1 MKKFRHYAL
10 LLVTAMAVFG
20 CSKDYDDT
28 ELKQDISDLQSRV
41 EKLETWCT
49 TVNSQISALQGL
61 VTALEAKDYVTGVSP
76 VINGYTITF
85 SKSDAITIYN
95 GKDGAKGAD
104 GVTPVI
110 GVDQFEGEY
119 YWTVKI
125 GTAAATWMLDADGK
139 KIRTTGDKGADGSAG
154 INGQSPVLS
163 VATDTDGKVYWKV
176 NGEWLLN
183 SGKKVQ
189 ATGDKGDKGETGS
202 AGSAGAAGAD
212 GAQGDAVFAADG
224 VTVDKTKGTVT
235 FTLAGED
242 GETFTLP
249 MASEMKI
256 FKEFTDC
263 MVRPAMKTLTLDLN
277 LKQDEYT
284 AIKAELTSSKGMT
297 TAIVKATRA
306 AAGSPWGVTLKE
318 PTFNADKSIKE
329 NAVVTFDFP
338 ADVAEDEFALLKVA
352 VIDTKGQEHAAT
364 RIIVYSTKV
373 AVESVTL
380 NQVTIDVNVGD
391 EANLIA
397 TVTPADATTQTLKWE
412 SSDDEIV
419 TVDAAGKVT
428 GVKAGSAT
436 ITVTSTADATKT
448 ATCAVTVKSVAVTGV
463 TLEGDKTIAI
473 GETLKLTAT
482 IAPANATNKK
492 ITWNSSNPEIASVG
506 TDGTIEGKA
515 AGETTVTV
523 TTEDGSKTATCKVEV
538 TSIKAYNVGDYYPD
552 ADDSST
558 AVGVVFQTTNGGV
571 HGKVISLDE
580 TTTQWSTVNNYLIID
595 DYNDGAAN
603 TKIIMEQAEA
613 ATKYP
618 AAAWCVA
625 KGTGWYLPAM
635 GELEYFG
642 RIFRANVTTY
652 NTKFTNAGGTAIG
665 LAWEEDYYWTS
676 NTDDSGGNSAISF
689 YGGGGSMSTSGKDN
703 CRVRACYV
711 Y

>member
-49 TVNSQISALQGL
+49 TVNGQISALQGL

-76 VINGYTITF
+76 VTNGYTINF
-85 SKSDAITIYN
+85 SKSESITIYN

-110 GVDQFEGEY
+110 GVDKFEGEY

-125 GTAAATWMLDADGK
+125 GTTAATWMLDADGK
-139 KIRTTGDKGADGSAG
+139 KIRTTGDKGVDGSAG

-163 VATDTDGKVYWKV
+163 VVTDTDGKVYWKV

-189 ATGDKGDKGETGS
+189 ATGDKGDNGET
-202 AGSAGAAGAD
+202 GSAGAAGAD

-242 GETFTLP
+242 GATFTLP

-338 ADVAEDEFALLKVA
+338 TDVAEDEFALLKVT

-397 TVTPADATTQTLKWE
+397 NITPADATTQTLKWE

-428 GVKAGSAT
+428 GVKVGSAT

-448 ATCAVTVKSVAVTGV
+448 ATCTVTVKSVAVTGV
-463 TLEGDKTIAI
+463 TLEGDKAIAI
-473 GETLKLTAT
+473 GETVKLTAT

-492 ITWNSSNPEIASVG
+492 IIWNSSNPEIASIG

-538 TSIKAYNVGDYYPD
+538 TSIPLKAYNVGDYYPD

-558 AVGVVFQTTNGGV
+558 AVGVVFKITNGGV

-580 TTTQWSTVNNYLIID
+580 TTAQWSTVNHYFTIN

-613 ATKYP
+613 DTKYP

-625 KGTGWYLPAM
+625 KGVGWYLPAK
-635 GELEYFG
+635 GELTGFG
-642 RIFRANVTTY
+642 NIWYANPTTY
-652 NTKFTNAGGTAIG
+652 NTKFTNAGGTAIN
-665 LAWEEDYYWTS
+665 LDTFKNYYWTS
-676 NTDDSGGNSAISF
+676 NTDSGSDSAISF
-689 YGGGGSMSTSGKDN
+689 NGGGSSTSGKPSYK
-703 CRVRACYV
+703 VRACYA

>member
-1 MKKFRHYAL
+1 MNKFRHYAL

-49 TVNSQISALQGL
+49 TVNGQISALQGL

-76 VINGYTITF
+76 VTNGYTITF

-110 GVDQFEGEY
+110 GVDKFEGEY

-125 GTAAATWMLDADGK
+125 GTTAATWMLDADGK
-139 KIRTTGDKGADGSAG
+139 KIRTTGDKGVDGSAG

-163 VATDTDGKVYWKV
+163 VVTDTDGKVYWKV

-189 ATGDKGDKGETGS
+189 ATGDKGDKGET
-202 AGSAGAAGAD
+202 GSAGAAGAD

-242 GETFTLP
+242 GATFTLP

-338 ADVAEDEFALLKVA
+338 TDVAEDEFALLKVT

-397 TVTPADATTQTLKWE
+397 TITPADATTQTLKWE

-428 GVKAGSAT
+428 GVKVGSAT

-448 ATCAVTVKSVAVTGV
+448 ATCTVTVKSVAVTGV
-463 TLEGDKTIAI
+463 TLEGDKAIAI
-473 GETLKLTAT
+473 GETVKLTAT

-492 ITWNSSNPEIASVG
+492 IIWNSSNPEIASIG

-538 TSIKAYNVGDYYPD
+538 TSIPLKAYNVGDYYPD

-558 AVGVVFQTTNGGV
+558 AVGVVFKITNGGV

-580 TTTQWSTVNNYLIID
+580 TTAQWSTVNHYFTIN

-613 ATKYP
+613 DTKYP

-625 KGTGWYLPAM
+625 KGVGWYLPAK
-635 GELEYFG
+635 GELTGFG
-642 RIFRANVTTY
+642 NIWYANPTTY
-652 NTKFTNAGGTAIG
+652 NTKFTNAGGTAIN
-665 LAWEEDYYWTS
+665 LDTFKNYYWTS
-676 NTDDSGGNSAISF
+676 NTDSGSDSAISF
-689 YGGGGSMSTSGKDN
+689 NGGGSSTSGKPSYK
-703 CRVRACYV
+703 VRACYA

>member
-49 TVNSQISALQGL
+49 TVNGQISALQGL

-76 VINGYTITF
+76 VTNGYTINF
-85 SKSDAITIYN
+85 SKGESITIYN

-110 GVDQFEGEY
+110 GVDKFEGEY
-119 YWTVKI
+119 YWTVKT
-125 GTAAATWMLDADGK
+125 GTAAATWILDADGK

-154 INGQSPVLS
+154 VAGTSPVLS
-163 VATDTDGKVYWKV
+163 VAADTDGKVYWKV

-189 ATGDKGDKGETGS
+189 ATGDKGDKGET
-202 AGSAGAAGAD
+202 GSAGAAGAD

-242 GETFTLP
+242 GATFTLP

-338 ADVAEDEFALLKVA
+338 TDVAEDEFALLKVT

-397 TVTPADATTQTLKWE
+397 TITPADATTQTLKWE

-448 ATCAVTVKSVAVTGV
+448 ATCTVTVKSVAVTGV
-463 TLEGDKTIAI
+463 TLEGDKAIAI
-473 GETLKLTAT
+473 GETVKLTAT

-492 ITWNSSNPEIASVG
+492 IIWNSSNPEIASIG

-538 TSIKAYNVGDYYPD
+538 TSIPLKAYNVGDYYPD

-558 AVGVVFQTTNGGV
+558 AVGVVFKITNGGV

-580 TTTQWSTVNNYLIID
+580 TTAQWSTVNHYFTIN

-613 ATKYP
+613 DTKYP

-625 KGTGWYLPAM
+625 KGVGWYLPAK
-635 GELEYFG
+635 GELTGFG
-642 RIFRANVTTY
+642 NIWYANPTTY
-652 NTKFTNAGGTAIG
+652 NTKFTNAGGTAIN
-665 LAWEEDYYWTS
+665 LDTFKNYYWTS
-676 NTDDSGGNSAISF
+676 NTDSGSDSAISF
-689 YGGGGSMSTSGKDN
+689 NGGGSSTSGKPSYK
-703 CRVRACYV
+703 VRACYA

>member
-49 TVNSQISALQGL
+49 TVNGQISALQGL

-76 VINGYTITF
+76 VTNGYTITF

-110 GVDQFEGEY
+110 GVDKFEGEY

-125 GTAAATWMLDADGK
+125 GTTAATWMLDADGK
-139 KIRTTGDKGADGSAG
+139 KIRTTGDKGVDGSAG

-163 VATDTDGKVYWKV
+163 VVTDTDGKVCWKV

-189 ATGDKGDKGETGS
+189 ATGDKGDKGET
-202 AGSAGAAGAD
+202 GSAGAAGAD

-242 GETFTLP
+242 GATFTLP

-338 ADVAEDEFALLKVA
+338 TDVAEDEFALLKVT

-397 TVTPADATTQTLKWE
+397 TITPADATTQTLKWE

-428 GVKAGSAT
+428 GVKVGSAT

-448 ATCAVTVKSVAVTGV
+448 ATCTVTVKSVAVTGV
-463 TLEGDKTIAI
+463 TLEGDKAIAI
-473 GETLKLTAT
+473 GETVKLTAT

-492 ITWNSSNPEIASVG
+492 IIWNSSNPEIASIG

-538 TSIKAYNVGDYYPD
+538 TSIPLKAYNVGDYYPD

-558 AVGVVFQTTNGGV
+558 AVGVVFKITNGGV

-580 TTTQWSTVNNYLIID
+580 TTAQWSTVNHYFTIN

-613 ATKYP
+613 DTKYP

-625 KGTGWYLPAM
+625 KGVGWYLPAK
-635 GELEYFG
+635 GELTGFG
-642 RIFRANVTTY
+642 NIWYANPTTY
-652 NTKFTNAGGTAIG
+652 NTKFTNAGGTAIN
-665 LAWEEDYYWTS
+665 LDTFKNYYWTS
-676 NTDDSGGNSAISF
+676 NTDSGSDSAISF
-689 YGGGGSMSTSGKDN
+689 NGGGSSTSGKPSYK
-703 CRVRACYV
+703 VRACYA

>member
-1 MKKFRHYAL
+1 MNKFRHYAL

-49 TVNSQISALQGL
+49 TVNGQISALQGL

-76 VINGYTITF
+76 VTNGYTINF
-85 SKSDAITIYN
+85 SKSESITIYN

-110 GVDQFEGEY
+110 GVDKFEGEY

-125 GTAAATWMLDADGK
+125 GTTAATWMLDADGK
-139 KIRTTGDKGADGSAG
+139 KIRTTGDKGVDGSAG

-163 VATDTDGKVYWKV
+163 VVTDTDGKVYWKV

-189 ATGDKGDKGETGS
+189 ATGDKGDKGET
-202 AGSAGAAGAD
+202 GSAGAAGAD

-242 GETFTLP
+242 GATFTLP

-338 ADVAEDEFALLKVA
+338 TDVAEDEFALLKVT

-397 TVTPADATTQTLKWE
+397 TITPADATTQTLKWE

-428 GVKAGSAT
+428 GVKVGSAT

-448 ATCAVTVKSVAVTGV
+448 ATCTVTVKSVAVTGV
-463 TLEGDKTIAI
+463 TLEGDKAIAI
-473 GETLKLTAT
+473 GETVKLTAT

-492 ITWNSSNPEIASVG
+492 IIWNSSNPEIASIG

-538 TSIKAYNVGDYYPD
+538 TSIPLKAYNVGDYYPD

-558 AVGVVFQTTNGGV
+558 AVGVVFKITNGGV

-580 TTTQWSTVNNYLIID
+580 TTAQWSTVNHYFTIN

-613 ATKYP
+613 DTKYP

-625 KGTGWYLPAM
+625 KGVGWYLPAK
-635 GELEYFG
+635 GELTGFG
-642 RIFRANVTTY
+642 NIWYANPTTY
-652 NTKFTNAGGTAIG
+652 NTKFTNAGGTAIN
-665 LAWEEDYYWTS
+665 LDTFKNYYWTS
-676 NTDDSGGNSAISF
+676 NTDSGSDSAISF
-689 YGGGGSMSTSGKDN
+689 NGGGSSTSGKPSYK
-703 CRVRACYV
+703 VRACYA

>member
-28 ELKQDISDLQSRV
+28 GLKQDISDLQSRV

-61 VTALEAKDYVTGVSP
+61 VTALEANDYVTGVSP
-76 VINGYTITF
+76 VTNGYTINF
-85 SKSDAITIYN
+85 SKGESITIYN

-110 GVDQFEGEY
+110 GVDKFEGEY

-139 KIRTTGDKGADGSAG
+139 KIRTTGDKGLDGNAG

-202 AGSAGAAGAD
+202 AGAAGAA

-263 MVRPAMKTLTLDLN
+263 VVRPAMKTLTLDLN

-338 ADVAEDEFALLKVA
+338 ADVAEDEFALLKVT

-373 AVESVTL
+373 AVESVIL
-380 NQVTIDVNVGD
+380 NQGTIDVNVGD

-397 TVTPADATTQTLKWE
+397 TITPADATTQTLKWE

-448 ATCAVTVKSVAVTGV
+448 ATCTVSVKSVAVTGV
-463 TLEGDKTIAI
+463 TLEGDKAIAI
-473 GETLKLTAT
+473 GETVKLTAT

-538 TSIKAYNVGDYYPD
+538 TSMPLKAYNVGDYYPD

-558 AVGVVFQTTNGGV
+558 AVGVVFQITNGGV

-580 TTTQWSTVNNYLIID
+580 TTAQWSTVNHYFTANN
-595 DYNDGAAN
+595 YNDGAAN

-613 ATKYP
+613 DTKYP
-618 AAAWCVA
+618 AAAWCVD
-625 KGTGWYLPAM
+625 KGAGWYLPAR
-635 GELEYFG
+635 GELEEFG
-642 RIFRANVTTY
+642 EIWYANPTTY
-652 NTKFTNAGGTAIG
+652 NTKFTNAGGTAIN
-665 LAWEEDYYWTS
+665 LDTFKNYYWTS
-676 NTDDSGGNSAISF
+676 NTNDSGYVSAISF
-689 YGGGGSMSTSGKDN
+689 DGGGTSTPHKEN
-703 CRVRACYV
+703 YKVRACYA

>member
-49 TVNSQISALQGL
+49 TVNGQISALQGL

-76 VINGYTITF
+76 VTNGYTITF

-110 GVDQFEGEY
+110 GVDKFEGEY

-125 GTAAATWMLDADGK
+125 GTTAATWMLDADGK
-139 KIRTTGDKGADGSAG
+139 KIRTTGDKGVDGSAG

-163 VATDTDGKVYWKV
+163 VVTDTDGKVYWKV

-189 ATGDKGDKGETGS
+189 ATGDKGDKGET
-202 AGSAGAAGAD
+202 GSAGAAGAD

-242 GETFTLP
+242 GATFTLP

-338 ADVAEDEFALLKVA
+338 TDVAEDEFALLKVT

-397 TVTPADATTQTLKWE
+397 TITPADATTQTLKWE

-428 GVKAGSAT
+428 GVKVGSAT

-448 ATCAVTVKSVAVTGV
+448 ATCTVTVKSVAVTGV
-463 TLEGDKTIAI
+463 TLEGDKAIAI
-473 GETLKLTAT
+473 GETVKLTAT

-492 ITWNSSNPEIASVG
+492 NIWNSSNPEIASIG

-538 TSIKAYNVGDYYPD
+538 TSIPLKAYNVGDYYPD

-558 AVGVVFQTTNGGV
+558 AVGVVFKITNGGV

-580 TTTQWSTVNNYLIID
+580 TTAQWSTVNHYFTIN

-613 ATKYP
+613 DTKYP

-625 KGTGWYLPAM
+625 KGVGWYLPAK
-635 GELEYFG
+635 GELTGFG
-642 RIFRANVTTY
+642 NIWYANPTTY
-652 NTKFTNAGGTAIG
+652 NTKFTNAGGTAIN
-665 LAWEEDYYWTS
+665 LDTFKNYYWTS
-676 NTDDSGGNSAISF
+676 NTDSGSDSAISF
-689 YGGGGSMSTSGKDN
+689 NGGGSSTSGKPSYK
-703 CRVRACYV
+703 VRACYA

>member
-49 TVNSQISALQGL
+49 TVNGQISALQGL

-76 VINGYTITF
+76 VTNGYTITF

-110 GVDQFEGEY
+110 GVDKFEGEY

-125 GTAAATWMLDADGK
+125 GTTAATWMLDADGK
-139 KIRTTGDKGADGSAG
+139 KIRTTGDKGVDGSAG

-163 VATDTDGKVYWKV
+163 VVTDTDGKVYWKV

-189 ATGDKGDKGETGS
+189 ATGDKGDKGET
-202 AGSAGAAGAD
+202 GSAGAAGAD

-242 GETFTLP
+242 GATFTLP

-297 TAIVKATRA
+297 TAIVKATRV

-338 ADVAEDEFALLKVA
+338 TDVAEDEFALLKVT

-397 TVTPADATTQTLKWE
+397 TITPADATTQTLKWE

-428 GVKAGSAT
+428 GVKVGSAT

-448 ATCAVTVKSVAVTGV
+448 ATCTVTVKSVAVTGV
-463 TLEGDKTIAI
+463 TLEGDKAIAI
-473 GETLKLTAT
+473 GETVKLTAT

-492 ITWNSSNPEIASVG
+492 IIWNSSNPEIASIG

-538 TSIKAYNVGDYYPD
+538 TSIPLKAYNVGDYYPD

-558 AVGVVFQTTNGGV
+558 AVGVVFKITNGGV

-580 TTTQWSTVNNYLIID
+580 TTAQWSTVNHYFTIN

-613 ATKYP
+613 DTKYP

-625 KGTGWYLPAM
+625 KGVGWYLPAK
-635 GELEYFG
+635 GELTGFG
-642 RIFRANVTTY
+642 NIWYANPTTY
-652 NTKFTNAGGTAIG
+652 NTKFTNAGGTAIN
-665 LAWEEDYYWTS
+665 LDTFKNYYWTS
-676 NTDDSGGNSAISF
+676 NTDSGSDSAISF
-689 YGGGGSMSTSGKDN
+689 NGGGSSTSGKPSYK
-703 CRVRACYV
+703 VRACYA

>member
-49 TVNSQISALQGL
+49 TVNGQISALQGL

-76 VINGYTITF
+76 VTNGYTITF

-110 GVDQFEGEY
+110 GVDKFEGEY

-125 GTAAATWMLDADGK
+125 GTTAATWMLDADGK
-139 KIRTTGDKGADGSAG
+139 KIRTTGDKGVDGSAG

-163 VATDTDGKVYWKV
+163 VVTATDGKVYWKV

-189 ATGDKGDKGETGS
+189 ATGDKGDKGET
-202 AGSAGAAGAD
+202 GSAGAAGAD

-242 GETFTLP
+242 GATFTLP

-338 ADVAEDEFALLKVA
+338 TDVAEDEFALLKVT

-397 TVTPADATTQTLKWE
+397 TITPADATTQTLKWE

-428 GVKAGSAT
+428 GVKVGSAT

-448 ATCAVTVKSVAVTGV
+448 ATCTVTVKSVAVTGV
-463 TLEGDKTIAI
+463 TLEGDKAIAI
-473 GETLKLTAT
+473 GETVKLTAT

-492 ITWNSSNPEIASVG
+492 IIWNSSNPEIASIG

-538 TSIKAYNVGDYYPD
+538 TSIPLKAYNVGDYYPD

-558 AVGVVFQTTNGGV
+558 AVGVVFKITNGGV

-580 TTTQWSTVNNYLIID
+580 TTAQWSTVNHYFTIN

-613 ATKYP
+613 DTKYP

-625 KGTGWYLPAM
+625 KGVGWYLPAK
-635 GELEYFG
+635 GELTGFG
-642 RIFRANVTTY
+642 NIWYANPTTY
-652 NTKFTNAGGTAIG
+652 NTKFTNAGGTAIN
-665 LAWEEDYYWTS
+665 LDTFKNYYWTS
-676 NTDDSGGNSAISF
+676 NTDSGSDSAISF
-689 YGGGGSMSTSGKDN
+689 NGGGSSTSGKPSYK
-703 CRVRACYV
+703 VRACYA

>member
-49 TVNSQISALQGL
+49 TVNGQISALQGL

-76 VINGYTITF
+76 VTNGYTITF

-110 GVDQFEGEY
+110 GVDKFEGEY

-125 GTAAATWMLDADGK
+125 GTTAATWMLDADGK
-139 KIRTTGDKGADGSAG
+139 KIRTTGDKGVDGSAG

-163 VATDTDGKVYWKV
+163 VVTDTDGKVYWKV

-189 ATGDKGDKGETGS
+189 ATGDKGDKGET
-202 AGSAGAAGAD
+202 GSAGAAGAD

-242 GETFTLP
+242 GATFTLP

-338 ADVAEDEFALLKVA
+338 TDVAEDEFALLKVT

-397 TVTPADATTQTLKWE
+397 TITPADATTQTLKWE

-428 GVKAGSAT
+428 GVKVGSAT

-448 ATCAVTVKSVAVTGV
+448 ATCTVTVKSVAVTGV
-463 TLEGDKTIAI
+463 TLEGDKAIAI
-473 GETLKLTAT
+473 GETVKLTAT

-492 ITWNSSNPEIASVG
+492 IIWNSSNPEIASIG
-506 TDGTIEGKA
+506 TDGTMEGKA

-538 TSIKAYNVGDYYPD
+538 TSIPLKAYNVGDYYPD

-558 AVGVVFQTTNGGV
+558 AVGVVFKITNGGV

-580 TTTQWSTVNNYLIID
+580 TTAQWSTVNHYFTIN

-613 ATKYP
+613 DTKYP

-625 KGTGWYLPAM
+625 KGVGWYLPAK
-635 GELEYFG
+635 GELTGFG
-642 RIFRANVTTY
+642 NIWYANPTTY
-652 NTKFTNAGGTAIG
+652 NTKFTNAGGTAIN
-665 LAWEEDYYWTS
+665 LDTFKNYYWTS
-676 NTDDSGGNSAISF
+676 NTDSGSDSANSF
-689 YGGGGSMSTSGKDN
+689 NGGGSSTSGKPSYK
-703 CRVRACYV
+703 VRACYA

>member
-49 TVNSQISALQGL
+49 TVNGQISALQGL

-76 VINGYTITF
+76 VTNGYTINF
-85 SKSDAITIYN
+85 SKSESITIYN

-110 GVDQFEGEY
+110 GVDKFEGEY

-125 GTAAATWMLDADGK
+125 GTTAATWMLDADGK
-139 KIRTTGDKGADGSAG
+139 KIRTTGDKGVDGSAG

-163 VATDTDGKVYWKV
+163 VVTDTDGKVYWKV

-189 ATGDKGDKGETGS
+189 ATGDKGDKGET
-202 AGSAGAAGAD
+202 GSAGAAGAD

-242 GETFTLP
+242 GATFTLP

-338 ADVAEDEFALLKVA
+338 TDVAEDEFALLKVT

-397 TVTPADATTQTLKWE
+397 TITPADATTQTLKWE

-428 GVKAGSAT
+428 EVKVGSAT

-448 ATCAVTVKSVAVTGV
+448 ATCTVTVKSVAVTGV
-463 TLEGDKTIAI
+463 TLEGDKAIAI
-473 GETLKLTAT
+473 GETVKLTAT

-492 ITWNSSNPEIASVG
+492 IIWNSSNPEIASIG

-538 TSIKAYNVGDYYPD
+538 TSIPLKAYNVGDYYPD

-558 AVGVVFQTTNGGV
+558 AVGVVFKITNGGV

-580 TTTQWSTVNNYLIID
+580 TTAQWSTVNHYFTIN

-613 ATKYP
+613 DTKYP

-625 KGTGWYLPAM
+625 KGVGWYLPAK
-635 GELEYFG
+635 GELTGFG
-642 RIFRANVTTY
+642 NIWYANPTTY
-652 NTKFTNAGGTAIG
+652 NTKFTNAGGTAIN
-665 LAWEEDYYWTS
+665 LDTFKNYYWTS
-676 NTDDSGGNSAISF
+676 NTDSGSDSAISF
-689 YGGGGSMSTSGKDN
+689 NGGGSSTSGKPSYK
-703 CRVRACYV
+703 VRACYA

>member
-49 TVNSQISALQGL
+49 TVNGQISALQGL

-76 VINGYTITF
+76 VTNGYTINF
-85 SKSDAITIYN
+85 SKSESITIYN

-110 GVDQFEGEY
+110 GVDKFEGEY

-125 GTAAATWMLDADGK
+125 GTTAATWMLDADGK
-139 KIRTTGDKGADGSAG
+139 KIRTTGDKGVDGSAG

-163 VATDTDGKVYWKV
+163 VVTDTDGKVYWKV

-189 ATGDKGDKGETGS
+189 ATGDKGDKGET
-202 AGSAGAAGAD
+202 GSAGAAGAD

-242 GETFTLP
+242 GATFTLP

-338 ADVAEDEFALLKVA
+338 TDVAEDEFALLKVT

-397 TVTPADATTQTLKWE
+397 TITPADATTQTLKWE

-428 GVKAGSAT
+428 GVKVGSAT

-448 ATCAVTVKSVAVTGV
+448 ATCTVTVKSVAVTGV
-463 TLEGDKTIAI
+463 TLEGDKAIAI
-473 GETLKLTAT
+473 GETVKLTAT

-492 ITWNSSNPEIASVG
+492 IIWNSSNPEIASIG

-538 TSIKAYNVGDYYPD
+538 TSIPLKAYNVGDYYPD

-558 AVGVVFQTTNGGV
+558 AVGVVFKITNGGV
-571 HGKVISLDE
+571 HGKVISLNE
-580 TTTQWSTVNNYLIID
+580 TTAQWSTVNHYFTIN

-613 ATKYP
+613 DTKYP

-625 KGTGWYLPAM
+625 KGVGWYLPAK
-635 GELEYFG
+635 GELTGFG
-642 RIFRANVTTY
+642 NIWYANPTTY
-652 NTKFTNAGGTAIG
+652 NTKFTNAGGTAIN
-665 LAWEEDYYWTS
+665 LDTFKNYYWTS
-676 NTDDSGGNSAISF
+676 NTDSGSDSAISF
-689 YGGGGSMSTSGKDN
+689 NGGGSSTSGKPSYK
-703 CRVRACYV
+703 VRACYA

>member
-49 TVNSQISALQGL
+49 TVNGQISALQGL

-76 VINGYTITF
+76 VTNGYTITF

-110 GVDQFEGEY
+110 GVDKFEGEY

-125 GTAAATWMLDADGK
+125 GTTAATWMLDADGK
-139 KIRTTGDKGADGSAG
+139 KIRTTGDKGVDGSAG

-163 VATDTDGKVYWKV
+163 VVTDTDGKVYWKV

-189 ATGDKGDKGETGS
+189 ATGDKGDKGET
-202 AGSAGAAGAD
+202 GSAGAAGAD

-242 GETFTLP
+242 GATFTLP

-338 ADVAEDEFALLKVA
+338 TDVAEDEFALLKVT

-397 TVTPADATTQTLKWE
+397 TITPADATTQTLKWE

-428 GVKAGSAT
+428 GVKVGSAT

-448 ATCAVTVKSVAVTGV
+448 ATCTVTVKSVAVTGV
-463 TLEGDKTIAI
+463 TLEGDKAIAI
-473 GETLKLTAT
+473 GETVKLTAT

-492 ITWNSSNPEIASVG
+492 IIWNSSNPEIASIG

-538 TSIKAYNVGDYYPD
+538 TSIPLKAYNVGDYYPD

-558 AVGVVFQTTNGGV
+558 AVGGVFKITNGGV

-580 TTTQWSTVNNYLIID
+580 TTAQWSTVNHYFTIN

-613 ATKYP
+613 DTKYP

-625 KGTGWYLPAM
+625 KGVGWYLPAK
-635 GELEYFG
+635 GELTGFG
-642 RIFRANVTTY
+642 NIWYANPTTY
-652 NTKFTNAGGTAIG
+652 NTKFTNAGGTAIN
-665 LAWEEDYYWTS
+665 LDTFKNYYWTS
-676 NTDDSGGNSAISF
+676 NTDSGSDSAISF
-689 YGGGGSMSTSGKDN
+689 NGGGSSTSGKPSYK
-703 CRVRACYV
+703 VRACYA

>member
-28 ELKQDISDLQSRV
+28 AIKNDISDLQSRV

-49 TVNSQISALQGL
+49 TVNGQISALQGL

-76 VINGYTITF
+76 VTNGYTITF

-110 GVDQFEGEY
+110 GVDKFEGEY
-119 YWTVKI
+119 YWTVKT
-125 GTAAATWMLDADGK
+125 GTAAATWILDADGK

-154 INGQSPVLS
+154 VAGTSPVLS
-163 VATDTDGKVYWKV
+163 VAADTDGKVYWKV

-189 ATGDKGDKGETGS
+189 ATGDKGDKGET
-202 AGSAGAAGAD
+202 GSAGAAGAD

-242 GETFTLP
+242 GATFTLP

-338 ADVAEDEFALLKVA
+338 TDVAEDEFALLKVT

-397 TVTPADATTQTLKWE
+397 TITPADATTQTLKWE

-448 ATCAVTVKSVAVTGV
+448 ATCTVTVKSVAVTGV
-463 TLEGDKTIAI
+463 TLEGDKAIAI
-473 GETLKLTAT
+473 GETVKLTAT

-492 ITWNSSNPEIASVG
+492 IIWNSSNPEIASIG

-538 TSIKAYNVGDYYPD
+538 TSIPLKAYNVGDYYPD

-558 AVGVVFQTTNGGV
+558 AVGVVFKITNGGV

-580 TTTQWSTVNNYLIID
+580 TTAQWSTVNHYFTIN

-613 ATKYP
+613 DTKYP

-625 KGTGWYLPAM
+625 KGVGWYLPAK
-635 GELEYFG
+635 GELTGFG
-642 RIFRANVTTY
+642 NIWYANPTTY
-652 NTKFTNAGGTAIG
+652 NTKFTNAGGTAIN
-665 LAWEEDYYWTS
+665 LDTFKNYYWTS
-676 NTDDSGGNSAISF
+676 NTDSGSDSAISF
-689 YGGGGSMSTSGKDN
+689 NGGGSSTSGKPSYK
-703 CRVRACYV
+703 VRACYA

>member
-49 TVNSQISALQGL
+49 TVNGQISALQGL

-76 VINGYTITF
+76 VTNGYTINF
-85 SKSDAITIYN
+85 SKSESITIYN

-110 GVDQFEGEY
+110 GVDKFEGEY

-125 GTAAATWMLDADGK
+125 GTTAATWMLDADGK
-139 KIRTTGDKGADGSAG
+139 KIRTTGDKGVDGSAG

-163 VATDTDGKVYWKV
+163 VVTDTDGKVYWKV

-189 ATGDKGDKGETGS
+189 ATGDKGDKGET
-202 AGSAGAAGAD
+202 GSAGAAGAD

-242 GETFTLP
+242 GATFTLP

-256 FKEFTDC
+256 FKEFTDG
-263 MVRPAMKTLTLDLN
+263 MVRPAMKTLTLYLN

-338 ADVAEDEFALLKVA
+338 TDVAEDEFALLKVT

-397 TVTPADATTQTLKWE
+397 TITPADATTQTLKWE

-428 GVKAGSAT
+428 GVKIGSAT

-448 ATCAVTVKSVAVTGV
+448 ATCTVTVKSVAVTGV
-463 TLEGDKTIAI
+463 TLEGDKAIAI
-473 GETLKLTAT
+473 GETVKLTAT

-492 ITWNSSNPEIASVG
+492 IIWNSSNPEIASIG

-538 TSIKAYNVGDYYPD
+538 TSIPLKAYNVGDYYPD

-558 AVGVVFQTTNGGV
+558 AVGVVFKITNGGV

-580 TTTQWSTVNNYLIID
+580 TTAQWSTVNHYFTIN

-613 ATKYP
+613 DTKYP

-625 KGTGWYLPAM
+625 KGVGWYLPAK
-635 GELEYFG
+635 GELTGFG
-642 RIFRANVTTY
+642 NIWYANPTTY
-652 NTKFTNAGGTAIG
+652 NTKFTNAGGTAIN
-665 LAWEEDYYWTS
+665 LDTFKNYYWTS
-676 NTDDSGGNSAISF
+676 NTDSGSDSAISF
-689 YGGGGSMSTSGKDN
+689 NGGGSSTSGKPSYK
-703 CRVRACYV
+703 VRACYA

>member
-49 TVNSQISALQGL
+49 TVNGQISALQGL

-76 VINGYTITF
+76 VTNGYTINF
-85 SKSDAITIYN
+85 SKSESITIYN

-110 GVDQFEGEY
+110 GVDKFEGEY

-125 GTAAATWMLDADGK
+125 GTTAATWMLDADGK
-139 KIRTTGDKGADGSAG
+139 KIRTTGDKGVDGSAG

-163 VATDTDGKVYWKV
+163 VVTDTDGKVYWKV

-189 ATGDKGDKGETGS
+189 ATGDKGDKGET
-202 AGSAGAAGAD
+202 GSAGAAGAD

-242 GETFTLP
+242 GATFTLP

-338 ADVAEDEFALLKVA
+338 TDVAEDEFALLKVT

-397 TVTPADATTQTLKWE
+397 TITPADATTQTLKWE

-428 GVKAGSAT
+428 GVKVGFAT

-448 ATCAVTVKSVAVTGV
+448 ATCTVTVKSVAVTGV
-463 TLEGDKTIAI
+463 TLEGDKAIAI
-473 GETLKLTAT
+473 GETVKLTAT

-492 ITWNSSNPEIASVG
+492 IIWNSSNPEIASIG

-538 TSIKAYNVGDYYPD
+538 TSIPLKAYNVGDYYPD

-558 AVGVVFQTTNGGV
+558 AVGVVFKITNGGV

-580 TTTQWSTVNNYLIID
+580 TTAQWSTVNHYFTIN

-613 ATKYP
+613 DTKYP

-625 KGTGWYLPAM
+625 KGVGWYLPAK
-635 GELEYFG
+635 GELTGFG
-642 RIFRANVTTY
+642 NIWYANPTTY
-652 NTKFTNAGGTAIG
+652 NTKFTNAGGTAIN
-665 LAWEEDYYWTS
+665 LDTFKNYYWTS
-676 NTDDSGGNSAISF
+676 NTDSGSDSAISF
-689 YGGGGSMSTSGKDN
+689 NGGGSSTSGKPSYK
-703 CRVRACYV
+703 VRACYA

>member
-28 ELKQDISDLQSRV
+28 ELTQDISDLQSRV

-49 TVNSQISALQGL
+49 TVNGQISALQGL

-76 VINGYTITF
+76 VTNGYTINF
-85 SKSDAITIYN
+85 SKSESITIYN

-110 GVDQFEGEY
+110 GVDKFEGEY

-125 GTAAATWMLDADGK
+125 GTTAATWMLDADGK
-139 KIRTTGDKGADGSAG
+139 KIRTTGDKGVDGSAG

-163 VATDTDGKVYWKV
+163 VVTDTDGKVYWKV

-189 ATGDKGDKGETGS
+189 ATGDKGDKGET
-202 AGSAGAAGAD
+202 GSAGAAGAD

-242 GETFTLP
+242 GATFTLP

-338 ADVAEDEFALLKVA
+338 TDVAEDEFALLKVT

-397 TVTPADATTQTLKWE
+397 TITPADATTQTLKWE

-428 GVKAGSAT
+428 GVKVGSAT

-448 ATCAVTVKSVAVTGV
+448 ATCTVTVKSVAVTGV
-463 TLEGDKTIAI
+463 TLEGDKAIAI
-473 GETLKLTAT
+473 GETVKLTAT

-492 ITWNSSNPEIASVG
+492 IIWNSSNPEIASIG

-538 TSIKAYNVGDYYPD
+538 TSIPLKAYNVGDYYPD

-558 AVGVVFQTTNGGV
+558 AVGVVFKITNGGV

-580 TTTQWSTVNNYLIID
+580 TTAQWSTVNHYFTIN

-613 ATKYP
+613 DTKYP

-625 KGTGWYLPAM
+625 KGVGWYLPAK
-635 GELEYFG
+635 GELTGFG
-642 RIFRANVTTY
+642 NIWYANPTTY
-652 NTKFTNAGGTAIG
+652 NTKFTNAGGTAIN
-665 LAWEEDYYWTS
+665 LDTFKNYYWTS
-676 NTDDSGGNSAISF
+676 NTDSGSDSAISF
-689 YGGGGSMSTSGKDN
+689 NGGGSSTSGKPSYK
-703 CRVRACYV
+703 VRACYA

>member
-49 TVNSQISALQGL
+49 TVNGQISALQGL

-76 VINGYTITF
+76 VTNGYTINF

-110 GVDQFEGEY
+110 GVDKFEGEY

-125 GTAAATWMLDADGK
+125 GTTAATWMLDADGK
-139 KIRTTGDKGADGSAG
+139 KIRTTGDKGVDGSAG

-163 VATDTDGKVYWKV
+163 VVTDTDGKVYWKV

-189 ATGDKGDKGETGS
+189 ATGDKGDKGET
-202 AGSAGAAGAD
+202 GSAGAAGAD

-242 GETFTLP
+242 GATFTLP

-338 ADVAEDEFALLKVA
+338 TDVAEDEFALLKVT

-397 TVTPADATTQTLKWE
+397 TITPADATTQTLKWE

-428 GVKAGSAT
+428 GVKVGSAT

-448 ATCAVTVKSVAVTGV
+448 ATCTVTVKSVAVTGV
-463 TLEGDKTIAI
+463 TLEGDKAIAI
-473 GETLKLTAT
+473 GETVKLTAT

-492 ITWNSSNPEIASVG
+492 IIWNSSNPEIASIG

-538 TSIKAYNVGDYYPD
+538 TSIPLKAYNVGDYYPD

-558 AVGVVFQTTNGGV
+558 AVGVVFKITNGGV

-580 TTTQWSTVNNYLIID
+580 TTAQWSTVNHYFTIN

-613 ATKYP
+613 DTKYP

-625 KGTGWYLPAM
+625 KGVGWYLPAK
-635 GELEYFG
+635 GELTGFG
-642 RIFRANVTTY
+642 NIWYANPTTY
-652 NTKFTNAGGTAIG
+652 NTKFTNAGGTAIN
-665 LAWEEDYYWTS
+665 LDTFKNYYWTS
-676 NTDDSGGNSAISF
+676 NTDSGSDSAISF
-689 YGGGGSMSTSGKDN
+689 NGGGSSTSGKPSYK
-703 CRVRACYV
+703 VRACYA

>member
-49 TVNSQISALQGL
+49 TVNGQISALQGL

-76 VINGYTITF
+76 VTNGYTITF

-110 GVDQFEGEY
+110 GVDKFEGEY

-125 GTAAATWMLDADGK
+125 GTTAATWMLDADGK
-139 KIRTTGDKGADGSAG
+139 KIRTTGDKGVDGSAG

-163 VATDTDGKVYWKV
+163 VVTDTDGKVYWKV

-189 ATGDKGDKGETGS
+189 ATGDKGDKGET
-202 AGSAGAAGAD
+202 GSAGAAGAD

-242 GETFTLP
+242 GATFTLP

-338 ADVAEDEFALLKVA
+338 TDVAEDEFALLKVT

-397 TVTPADATTQTLKWE
+397 TITPADATTQTLKWE

-428 GVKAGSAT
+428 GVKVGSAT

-448 ATCAVTVKSVAVTGV
+448 ATCTVTVKSVAVTGV
-463 TLEGDKTIAI
+463 TLEGDKAIAI
-473 GETLKLTAT
+473 GETVKLTAT

-492 ITWNSSNPEIASVG
+492 NIWNSSNPEIASIG

-538 TSIKAYNVGDYYPD
+538 TSIPLKAYNVGDYYPD

-558 AVGVVFQTTNGGV
+558 AVGGVFKITNGGV

-580 TTTQWSTVNNYLIID
+580 TTAQWSTVNHYFTIN

-613 ATKYP
+613 DTKYP

-625 KGTGWYLPAM
+625 KGVGWYLPAK
-635 GELEYFG
+635 GELTGFG
-642 RIFRANVTTY
+642 NIWYANPTTY
-652 NTKFTNAGGTAIG
+652 NTKFTNAGGTAIN
-665 LAWEEDYYWTS
+665 LDTFKNYYWTS
-676 NTDDSGGNSAISF
+676 NTDSGSDSAISF
-689 YGGGGSMSTSGKDN
+689 NGGGSSTSGKPSYK
-703 CRVRACYV
+703 VRACYA

>member
-49 TVNSQISALQGL
+49 TVNGQISALQGL

-76 VINGYTITF
+76 VTNGYTINF
-85 SKSDAITIYN
+85 SKSESITIYN

-104 GVTPVI
+104 GVTLVI
-110 GVDQFEGEY
+110 GVDKFEGEY

-125 GTAAATWMLDADGK
+125 GTTAATWMLDADGK
-139 KIRTTGDKGADGSAG
+139 KIRTTGDKGVDGSAG

-163 VATDTDGKVYWKV
+163 VVTDTDGKVYWKV

-189 ATGDKGDKGETGS
+189 ATGDKGDKGET
-202 AGSAGAAGAD
+202 GSAGAAGAD

-242 GETFTLP
+242 GATFTLP

-338 ADVAEDEFALLKVA
+338 TDVAEDEFALLKVT

-397 TVTPADATTQTLKWE
+397 TITPADATTQTLKWE

-428 GVKAGSAT
+428 GVKVGSAT

-448 ATCAVTVKSVAVTGV
+448 ATCTVTVKSVAVTGV
-463 TLEGDKTIAI
+463 TLEGDKAIAI
-473 GETLKLTAT
+473 GETVKLTAT

-492 ITWNSSNPEIASVG
+492 IIWNSSNPEIASIG

-538 TSIKAYNVGDYYPD
+538 TSIPLKAYNVGDYYPD

-558 AVGVVFQTTNGGV
+558 AVGVVFKITNGGV

-580 TTTQWSTVNNYLIID
+580 TTAQWSTVNHYFTIN

-613 ATKYP
+613 DTKYP

-625 KGTGWYLPAM
+625 KGVGWYLPAK
-635 GELEYFG
+635 GELTGFG
-642 RIFRANVTTY
+642 NIWYANPTTY
-652 NTKFTNAGGTAIG
+652 NTKFTNAGGTAIN
-665 LAWEEDYYWTS
+665 LDTFKNYYWTS
-676 NTDDSGGNSAISF
+676 NTDSGSDSAISF
-689 YGGGGSMSTSGKDN
+689 NGGGSSTSGKPSYK
-703 CRVRACYV
+703 VRACYA

>member
-49 TVNSQISALQGL
+49 TVNGQISALQGL

-76 VINGYTITF
+76 VTNGYTINF
-85 SKSDAITIYN
+85 SKSESITIYN

-110 GVDQFEGEY
+110 GVDKFEGEY

-125 GTAAATWMLDADGK
+125 GTTAATWMLDADGK
-139 KIRTTGDKGADGSAG
+139 KIRTTGDKGVDGSAG

-163 VATDTDGKVYWKV
+163 VVTDTDGKVYWKV

-189 ATGDKGDKGETGS
+189 ATGDKGDNGET
-202 AGSAGAAGAD
+202 GSAGAAGAD

-242 GETFTLP
+242 GATFTLP

-338 ADVAEDEFALLKVA
+338 TDVAEDEFALLKVT

-397 TVTPADATTQTLKWE
+397 TITPADATTQTLKWE

-428 GVKAGSAT
+428 GVKVGSAT

-448 ATCAVTVKSVAVTGV
+448 ATCTVTVKSVAVTGV
-463 TLEGDKTIAI
+463 TLEGDKAIAI
-473 GETLKLTAT
+473 GETVKLTAT

-492 ITWNSSNPEIASVG
+492 IIWNSSNPEIASIG

-538 TSIKAYNVGDYYPD
+538 TSIPLKAYNVGDYYPD

-558 AVGVVFQTTNGGV
+558 AVGVVFKITNGGV

-580 TTTQWSTVNNYLIID
+580 TTAQWSTVNHYFTMN

-613 ATKYP
+613 DTKYP

-625 KGTGWYLPAM
+625 KGVGWYLPAK
-635 GELEYFG
+635 GELTGFG
-642 RIFRANVTTY
+642 NIWYANPTTY
-652 NTKFTNAGGTAIG
+652 NTKFTNAGGTAIN
-665 LAWEEDYYWTS
+665 LDTFKNYYWTS
-676 NTDDSGGNSAISF
+676 NTDSGSDSAISF
-689 YGGGGSMSTSGKDN
+689 NGGGSSTSGKPSYK
-703 CRVRACYV
+703 VRACYA

>member
-49 TVNSQISALQGL
+49 TVNGQISALQGL

-76 VINGYTITF
+76 VTNGYTITF

-110 GVDQFEGEY
+110 GVDKFEGEY

-125 GTAAATWMLDADGK
+125 GTTAATWMLDADGK
-139 KIRTTGDKGADGSAG
+139 KIRTTGDKGVDGSAG

-163 VATDTDGKVYWKV
+163 VVTDTDGKVYWKV

-189 ATGDKGDKGETGS
+189 ATGDKGDKGET
-202 AGSAGAAGAD
+202 GSAGAAGAD

-242 GETFTLP
+242 GATFTLP

-338 ADVAEDEFALLKVA
+338 TDVAEDEFALLKVT

-397 TVTPADATTQTLKWE
+397 TITPADATTQTLKWE

-428 GVKAGSAT
+428 GVKVGSAT

-448 ATCAVTVKSVAVTGV
+448 ATCTVTVKSVAVTGV
-463 TLEGDKTIAI
+463 TLEGDKAIAI
-473 GETLKLTAT
+473 GETVKLTAT

-492 ITWNSSNPEIASVG
+492 IIWNSSNPEIASIG

-538 TSIKAYNVGDYYPD
+538 TSIPLKDYNVGDYYPD

-558 AVGVVFQTTNGGV
+558 AVGVVFKITNGGV

-580 TTTQWSTVNNYLIID
+580 TTAQWSTVNHYFTIN

-613 ATKYP
+613 DTKYP

-625 KGTGWYLPAM
+625 KGVGWYLPAK
-635 GELEYFG
+635 GELTGFG
-642 RIFRANVTTY
+642 NIWYANPTTY
-652 NTKFTNAGGTAIG
+652 NTKFTNAGGTAIN
-665 LAWEEDYYWTS
+665 LDTFKNYYWTS
-676 NTDDSGGNSAISF
+676 NTDSGSDSAISF
-689 YGGGGSMSTSGKDN
+689 NGGGSSTSGKPSYK
-703 CRVRACYV
+703 VRACYA

>member
-49 TVNSQISALQGL
+49 TVNGQISALQGL

-76 VINGYTITF
+76 VTNGYTINF
-85 SKSDAITIYN
+85 SKSESITIYN

-110 GVDQFEGEY
+110 GVDKFEGEY

-125 GTAAATWMLDADGK
+125 GTTAATWMLDADGK
-139 KIRTTGDKGADGSAG
+139 KIRTTGDKGVDGSAG

-163 VATDTDGKVYWKV
+163 VVTDTDGKVYWKV

-189 ATGDKGDKGETGS
+189 ATGDKGDKGET
-202 AGSAGAAGAD
+202 GSAGAAGAD

-242 GETFTLP
+242 GATFTLP

-338 ADVAEDEFALLKVA
+338 TDVAEDEFALLKVT

-397 TVTPADATTQTLKWE
+397 TITPADATTQTLKWE

-428 GVKAGSAT
+428 GVKIGSAT

-448 ATCAVTVKSVAVTGV
+448 ATCTVTVKSVAVTGV
-463 TLEGDKTIAI
+463 TLEGDKAIAI
-473 GETLKLTAT
+473 GETVKLTAT

-492 ITWNSSNPEIASVG
+492 IIWNSSNPEIASIG

-538 TSIKAYNVGDYYPD
+538 TSIPLKAYNVGDYYPD

-558 AVGVVFQTTNGGV
+558 AVGVVFKITNGGV

-580 TTTQWSTVNNYLIID
+580 TTAQWSTVNHYFTIN

-613 ATKYP
+613 DTKYP

-625 KGTGWYLPAM
+625 KGVGWYLPAK
-635 GELEYFG
+635 GELTGFG
-642 RIFRANVTTY
+642 NIWYANPTTY
-652 NTKFTNAGGTAIG
+652 NTKFTNAGGTAIN
-665 LAWEEDYYWTS
+665 LDTFKNYYWTS
-676 NTDDSGGNSAISF
+676 NTDSGSDSAISF
-689 YGGGGSMSTSGKDN
+689 NGGGSSTSGKPSYK
-703 CRVRACYV
+703 VRACYA

>member
-49 TVNSQISALQGL
+49 TVNGQISALQGL
-61 VTALEAKDYVTGVSP
+61 VTALEAKGYVTGVSP
-76 VINGYTITF
+76 VTNGYTITF

-110 GVDQFEGEY
+110 GVDKFEGEY

-125 GTAAATWMLDADGK
+125 GTTAATWMLDADGK
-139 KIRTTGDKGADGSAG
+139 KIRTTGDKGVDGSAG

-163 VATDTDGKVYWKV
+163 VVTDTDGKVYWKV

-189 ATGDKGDKGETGS
+189 ATGDKGDKGET
-202 AGSAGAAGAD
+202 GSAGAAGAD

-242 GETFTLP
+242 GATFTLP

-338 ADVAEDEFALLKVA
+338 TDVAEDEFALLKVT

-397 TVTPADATTQTLKWE
+397 TITPADATTQTLKWE

-428 GVKAGSAT
+428 GVKVGSAT

-448 ATCAVTVKSVAVTGV
+448 ATCTVTVKSVAVTGV
-463 TLEGDKTIAI
+463 TLEGDKAIAI
-473 GETLKLTAT
+473 GETVKLTAT

-492 ITWNSSNPEIASVG
+492 IIWNSSNPEIASIG

-538 TSIKAYNVGDYYPD
+538 TSIPLKAYNVGDYYPD

-558 AVGVVFQTTNGGV
+558 AVGVVFKITNGGV

-580 TTTQWSTVNNYLIID
+580 TTAQWSTVNHYFTIN

-613 ATKYP
+613 DTKYP

-625 KGTGWYLPAM
+625 KGVGWYLPAK
-635 GELEYFG
+635 GELTGFG
-642 RIFRANVTTY
+642 NIWYANPTTY
-652 NTKFTNAGGTAIG
+652 NTKFTNAGGTAIN
-665 LAWEEDYYWTS
+665 LDTFKNYYWTS
-676 NTDDSGGNSAISF
+676 NTDSGSDSAISF
-689 YGGGGSMSTSGKDN
+689 NGGGSSTSGKPSYK
-703 CRVRACYV
+703 VRACYA

>member
-49 TVNSQISALQGL
+49 TVNGQISALQGL

-76 VINGYTITF
+76 VTNGYTINF
-85 SKSDAITIYN
+85 SKSESITIYN

-110 GVDQFEGEY
+110 GVDKFEGEY

-125 GTAAATWMLDADGK
+125 GTTAATWMLDADGK
-139 KIRTTGDKGADGSAG
+139 KIRTTGDKGVDGSAG

-163 VATDTDGKVYWKV
+163 VVTDTDGKVYWKV

-189 ATGDKGDKGETGS
+189 ATGDKGDKGET
-202 AGSAGAAGAD
+202 GSAGAAGAD

-242 GETFTLP
+242 GATFTLP

-338 ADVAEDEFALLKVA
+338 TDVAEDEFALLKVT

-397 TVTPADATTQTLKWE
+397 TITPADATTQTLKWE
-412 SSDDEIV
+412 SRDDEIV

-428 GVKAGSAT
+428 GVKVGSAT

-448 ATCAVTVKSVAVTGV
+448 ATCTVTVKSVAVTGV
-463 TLEGDKTIAI
+463 TLEGDKAIAI
-473 GETLKLTAT
+473 GETVKLTAT

-492 ITWNSSNPEIASVG
+492 NIWNSSNPEIASIG

-538 TSIKAYNVGDYYPD
+538 TSIPLKAYNVGDYYPD

-558 AVGVVFQTTNGGV
+558 AVGVVFKITNGGV

-580 TTTQWSTVNNYLIID
+580 TTAQWSTVNHYFTIN

-613 ATKYP
+613 DTKYP

-625 KGTGWYLPAM
+625 KGVGWYLPAK
-635 GELEYFG
+635 GELTGFG
-642 RIFRANVTTY
+642 NIWYANPTTY
-652 NTKFTNAGGTAIG
+652 NTKFTNAGGTAIN
-665 LAWEEDYYWTS
+665 LDTFKNYYWTS
-676 NTDDSGGNSAISF
+676 NTDSGSDSAISF
-689 YGGGGSMSTSGKDN
+689 NGGGSSTSGKPSYK
-703 CRVRACYV
+703 VRACYA

>member
-49 TVNSQISALQGL
+49 TVNGQISALQGL

-76 VINGYTITF
+76 VTNGYTINF
-85 SKSDAITIYN
+85 SKSESITIYN

-110 GVDQFEGEY
+110 GVDKFEGEY

-125 GTAAATWMLDADGK
+125 GTTAATWMLDADGK
-139 KIRTTGDKGADGSAG
+139 KIRTTGDKGVDGSAG

-163 VATDTDGKVYWKV
+163 VVTDTDGKVYWKV

-189 ATGDKGDKGETGS
+189 ATGDKGDKGET
-202 AGSAGAAGAD
+202 GSAGAAGAD

-242 GETFTLP
+242 GATFTLP

-338 ADVAEDEFALLKVA
+338 TDVAEDEFALLKVT

-397 TVTPADATTQTLKWE
+397 TITPADATTQTLKWE

-428 GVKAGSAT
+428 GVKVGSAT

-448 ATCAVTVKSVAVTGV
+448 ATCTVTVKSVAVTGV
-463 TLEGDKTIAI
+463 TLEGDKAIAI
-473 GETLKLTAT
+473 GETVKLTAT

-492 ITWNSSNPEIASVG
+492 NIWNSSNPEIASIG

-538 TSIKAYNVGDYYPD
+538 TSIPLKAYNVGDYYPD

-558 AVGVVFQTTNGGV
+558 AVGVVFKITNRGV

-580 TTTQWSTVNNYLIID
+580 TTAQWSTVNHYFTIN

-613 ATKYP
+613 DTKYP

-625 KGTGWYLPAM
+625 KGVGWYLPAK
-635 GELEYFG
+635 GELTGFG
-642 RIFRANVTTY
+642 NIWYANPTTY
-652 NTKFTNAGGTAIG
+652 NTKFTNAGGTAIN
-665 LAWEEDYYWTS
+665 LDTFKNYYWTS
-676 NTDDSGGNSAISF
+676 NTDSGSDSAISF
-689 YGGGGSMSTSGKDN
+689 NGGGSSTSGKPSYK
-703 CRVRACYV
+703 VRACYA

>member
-49 TVNSQISALQGL
+49 TVNGQISALQGL

-76 VINGYTITF
+76 VTNGYTITF

-110 GVDQFEGEY
+110 GVDKFEGEY

-125 GTAAATWMLDADGK
+125 GTTAATWMLDADGK
-139 KIRTTGDKGADGSAG
+139 KIRTTGDKGVDGSAG

-163 VATDTDGKVYWKV
+163 VVTDTDGKVYWKV

-189 ATGDKGDKGETGS
+189 ATGDKGDKGET
-202 AGSAGAAGAD
+202 GSAGAAGAD

-242 GETFTLP
+242 GATFTLP

-338 ADVAEDEFALLKVA
+338 TDVAEDEFALLKVT

-397 TVTPADATTQTLKWE
+397 TITPADATTQTLKWE

-428 GVKAGSAT
+428 GVKVGSAT

-448 ATCAVTVKSVAVTGV
+448 ATCTVTVKSVAVTGV
-463 TLEGDKTIAI
+463 TLEGDKAIVI
-473 GETLKLTAT
+473 GETVKLTAT

-492 ITWNSSNPEIASVG
+492 IIWNSSNPEIASIG

-538 TSIKAYNVGDYYPD
+538 TSIPLKAYNVGDYYPD

-558 AVGVVFQTTNGGV
+558 AVGVVFKITNGGV

-580 TTTQWSTVNNYLIID
+580 TTAQWSTVNHYFTIN

-613 ATKYP
+613 DTKYP

-625 KGTGWYLPAM
+625 KGVGWYLPAK
-635 GELEYFG
+635 GELTGFG
-642 RIFRANVTTY
+642 NIWYANPTTY
-652 NTKFTNAGGTAIG
+652 NTKFTNAGGTAIN
-665 LAWEEDYYWTS
+665 LDTFKNYYWTS
-676 NTDDSGGNSAISF
+676 NTDSGSDSAISF
-689 YGGGGSMSTSGKDN
+689 NGGGSSTSGKPSYK
-703 CRVRACYV
+703 VRACYA

>member
-49 TVNSQISALQGL
+49 TVNGQISALQGL

-76 VINGYTITF
+76 VTNGYTINF
-85 SKSDAITIYN
+85 SKSESITIYN

-110 GVDQFEGEY
+110 GVDKFEGEY

-125 GTAAATWMLDADGK
+125 GTTAATWMLDADGK
-139 KIRTTGDKGADGSAG
+139 KIRTTGDKGVDGSAG

-163 VATDTDGKVYWKV
+163 VVTDTDGKVYWKV

-189 ATGDKGDKGETGS
+189 ATGDKGDKGET
-202 AGSAGAAGAD
+202 GSAGAAGAD

-242 GETFTLP
+242 GATFTLP

-338 ADVAEDEFALLKVA
+338 TDVAEDEFALLKVT

-397 TVTPADATTQTLKWE
+397 TITPADATTQTLKWE

-428 GVKAGSAT
+428 GVKVGSAT

-448 ATCAVTVKSVAVTGV
+448 ATCTVTVKSVAVTGV
-463 TLEGDKTIAI
+463 TLEGDKAIAI
-473 GETLKLTAT
+473 GETVKLTAT

-492 ITWNSSNPEIASVG
+492 IIWNSSNPEIASIG

-538 TSIKAYNVGDYYPD
+538 TSIPLKAYNVGDYYPD

-558 AVGVVFQTTNGGV
+558 AVGVVFKITNGGV

-580 TTTQWSTVNNYLIID
+580 TTAQWSTVNHYFTIN

-613 ATKYP
+613 DTKYP

-625 KGTGWYLPAM
+625 KGVGWYLPAKA
-635 GELEYFG
+635 ELTGFG
-642 RIFRANVTTY
+642 NIWYANPTTY
-652 NTKFTNAGGTAIG
+652 NTKFTNAGGTAIN
-665 LAWEEDYYWTS
+665 LDTFKNYYWTS
-676 NTDDSGGNSAISF
+676 NTDSGSDSAISF
-689 YGGGGSMSTSGKDN
+689 NGGGSSTSGKPSYK
-703 CRVRACYV
+703 VRACYA

>member
-49 TVNSQISALQGL
+49 TVNGQISALQGL

-76 VINGYTITF
+76 VTNGYTITF

-110 GVDQFEGEY
+110 GVDKFEGEY

-125 GTAAATWMLDADGK
+125 GTTAATWMLDADGK
-139 KIRTTGDKGADGSAG
+139 KIRTTGDKGVDGSAG

-163 VATDTDGKVYWKV
+163 VVTDTDGKVYWKV

-189 ATGDKGDKGETGS
+189 ATGDKGDKGET
-202 AGSAGAAGAD
+202 GSAGAAGAD

-242 GETFTLP
+242 GATFTLP

-338 ADVAEDEFALLKVA
+338 TDVAEDEFALLKVT

-397 TVTPADATTQTLKWE
+397 TITPADATTQTLKWE

-428 GVKAGSAT
+428 GVKVGSAT

-448 ATCAVTVKSVAVTGV
+448 ATCTVTVKSVAVTGV
-463 TLEGDKTIAI
+463 TLEGDKAIAI
-473 GETLKLTAT
+473 GETVKLTAT

-492 ITWNSSNPEIASVG
+492 IIWNSSNPEIASIG

-538 TSIKAYNVGDYYPD
+538 TSIPLKAYNVGDYYPD

-558 AVGVVFQTTNGGV
+558 AVGVVFKITNGGV

-580 TTTQWSTVNNYLIID
+580 TTAQWSTVNHYFTIN

-613 ATKYP
+613 DTKYP

-625 KGTGWYLPAM
+625 KGVGWYLPAK
-635 GELEYFG
+635 GELTGFG
-642 RIFRANVTTY
+642 NIWYANPTTY
-652 NTKFTNAGGTAIG
+652 NTKFTNAGGTAIN
-665 LAWEEDYYWTS
+665 LDTFKNYYWTS
-676 NTDDSGGNSAISF
+676 NTDSGSDSAISF
-689 YGGGGSMSTSGKDN
+689 NGGGSSTSGKPSYK
-703 CRVRACYV
+703 VRACYA

>member
-49 TVNSQISALQGL
+49 TVNGQISALQGL

-76 VINGYTITF
+76 VTNGYTINF
-85 SKSDAITIYN
+85 SKSESITIYN

-110 GVDQFEGEY
+110 GVDKFEGEY

-125 GTAAATWMLDADGK
+125 GTTAATWMLDADGK
-139 KIRTTGDKGADGSAG
+139 KIRTTGDKGVDGSAG

-163 VATDTDGKVYWKV
+163 VVTDTDGKVYWKV

-189 ATGDKGDKGETGS
+189 ATGDKGDKGET
-202 AGSAGAAGAD
+202 GSAGAAGAD

-242 GETFTLP
+242 GATFTLP

-338 ADVAEDEFALLKVA
+338 TDVAEDEFALLKVT

-397 TVTPADATTQTLKWE
+397 TITPADATTQTLKWE

-428 GVKAGSAT
+428 GVKVGSAT

-448 ATCAVTVKSVAVTGV
+448 ATCTVTVKSVAVTGV
-463 TLEGDKTIAI
+463 TLEGDKAIAI
-473 GETLKLTAT
+473 GETVKLTAT

-492 ITWNSSNPEIASVG
+492 IIWNSSNPEIASIG

-538 TSIKAYNVGDYYPD
+538 TSIPLKAYNVGDYYPD

-558 AVGVVFQTTNGGV
+558 AVGVVFKITNGGV

-580 TTTQWSTVNNYLIID
+580 TTAQWSTVNHYFTIN

-613 ATKYP
+613 DTKYP

-625 KGTGWYLPAM
+625 KGVGWYLPAK
-635 GELEYFG
+635 GELTGFG
-642 RIFRANVTTY
+642 NIWYANPTTY
-652 NTKFTNAGGTAIG
+652 NTKFTNAGGTAIN
-665 LAWEEDYYWTS
+665 LDTFKNYYWTS
-676 NTDDSGGNSAISF
+676 NTDSGSDSAISF
-689 YGGGGSMSTSGKDN
+689 NGGGSSTSGKPSYK
-703 CRVRACYV
+703 VRACYA

>member
-49 TVNSQISALQGL
+49 TVNGQISALQGL

-76 VINGYTITF
+76 VTNGYTITF

-110 GVDQFEGEY
+110 GVDKFEGEY
-119 YWTVKI
+119 YWTVKT
-125 GTAAATWMLDADGK
+125 GTAAATWILDADGK

-154 INGQSPVLS
+154 VAGTSPVLS
-163 VATDTDGKVYWKV
+163 VAADTDGKVYWKV

-189 ATGDKGDKGETGS
+189 ATGDKGDKGET
-202 AGSAGAAGAD
+202 GSAGAAGAD

-242 GETFTLP
+242 GATFTLP

-338 ADVAEDEFALLKVA
+338 TDVAEDEFALLKVT

-397 TVTPADATTQTLKWE
+397 TITPADATTQTLKWE

-448 ATCAVTVKSVAVTGV
+448 ATCTVTVKSVAVTGV
-463 TLEGDKTIAI
+463 TLEGDKAIAI
-473 GETLKLTAT
+473 GETVKLTAT

-492 ITWNSSNPEIASVG
+492 IIWNSSNPEIASIG

-538 TSIKAYNVGDYYPD
+538 TSIPLKAYNVGDYYPD

-558 AVGVVFQTTNGGV
+558 AVGVVFKITNGGV

-580 TTTQWSTVNNYLIID
+580 TTAQWSTVNHYFTIN

-613 ATKYP
+613 DTKYP

-625 KGTGWYLPAM
+625 KGVGWYLPAK
-635 GELEYFG
+635 GELTGFG
-642 RIFRANVTTY
+642 NIWYANPTTY
-652 NTKFTNAGGTAIG
+652 NTKFTNAGGTAIN
-665 LAWEEDYYWTS
+665 LDTFKNYYWTS
-676 NTDDSGGNSAISF
+676 NTDSGSDSAISF
-689 YGGGGSMSTSGKDN
+689 NGGGSSTSGKPSYK
-703 CRVRACYV
+703 VRACYA

>member
-49 TVNSQISALQGL
+49 TVNGQISALQGL

-76 VINGYTITF
+76 VTNGYTITF

-110 GVDQFEGEY
+110 GVDKFEGEY

-125 GTAAATWMLDADGK
+125 GTTAATWMLDADGK
-139 KIRTTGDKGADGSAG
+139 KIRTTGDKGVDGSAG

-163 VATDTDGKVYWKV
+163 VVTDTDGKVYWKV

-189 ATGDKGDKGETGS
+189 ATGDKGDKGET
-202 AGSAGAAGAD
+202 GSAGAAGAD

-242 GETFTLP
+242 GATFTLP

-338 ADVAEDEFALLKVA
+338 TDVAEDEFALLKVT

-397 TVTPADATTQTLKWE
+397 TITPADATTQTLKWE

-428 GVKAGSAT
+428 GVKVGSAT

-448 ATCAVTVKSVAVTGV
+448 ATCTVTVKSVAVTGV
-463 TLEGDKTIAI
+463 TLEGDKAIAI
-473 GETLKLTAT
+473 GETVKLTAT

-492 ITWNSSNPEIASVG
+492 IIWNSSNPEIASIG

-538 TSIKAYNVGDYYPD
+538 TSIPLKAYNVGDYYPD

-558 AVGVVFQTTNGGV
+558 AVGVVFKITNGGV

-580 TTTQWSTVNNYLIID
+580 TTAQWSTVNHYFTIN

-613 ATKYP
+613 DTKYP

-625 KGTGWYLPAM
+625 KGVGWYLPAKA
-635 GELEYFG
+635 ELTGFG
-642 RIFRANVTTY
+642 NIWYANPTTY
-652 NTKFTNAGGTAIG
+652 NTKFTNAGGTAIN
-665 LAWEEDYYWTS
+665 LDTFKNYYWTS
-676 NTDDSGGNSAISF
+676 NTDSGSDSAISF
-689 YGGGGSMSTSGKDN
+689 NGGGSSTSGKPSYK
-703 CRVRACYV
+703 VRACYA

>member
-1 MKKFRHYAL
+1 M
-10 LLVTAMAVFG
+10 T
-20 CSKDYDDT
+20 
-28 ELKQDISDLQSRV
+28 
-41 EKLETWCT
+41 
-49 TVNSQISALQGL
+49 
-61 VTALEAKDYVTGVSP
+61 
-76 VINGYTITF
+76 NGYTINF
-85 SKSDAITIYN
+85 SKSESITIYN

-110 GVDQFEGEY
+110 GVDKFEGEY

-125 GTAAATWMLDADGK
+125 GTTAATWMLDADGK
-139 KIRTTGDKGADGSAG
+139 KIRTTGDKGVDGSAG

-163 VATDTDGKVYWKV
+163 VVTDTDGKVYWKV

-189 ATGDKGDKGETGS
+189 ATGDKGDKGET
-202 AGSAGAAGAD
+202 GSAGAAGAD

-242 GETFTLP
+242 GATFTLP

-338 ADVAEDEFALLKVA
+338 TDVAEDEFALLKVT

-397 TVTPADATTQTLKWE
+397 TITPADATTQTLKWE

-428 GVKAGSAT
+428 GVKVGSAT

-448 ATCAVTVKSVAVTGV
+448 ATCTVTVKSVAVTGV
-463 TLEGDKTIAI
+463 TLEGDKAIAI
-473 GETLKLTAT
+473 GETVKLTAT

-492 ITWNSSNPEIASVG
+492 IIWNSSNPEIASIG

-538 TSIKAYNVGDYYPD
+538 TSIPLKAYNVGDYYPD

-558 AVGVVFQTTNGGV
+558 AVGVVFKITNGGV

-580 TTTQWSTVNNYLIID
+580 TTAQWSTVNHYFTIN

-613 ATKYP
+613 DTKYP

-625 KGTGWYLPAM
+625 KGVGWYLPAK
-635 GELEYFG
+635 GELTGFG
-642 RIFRANVTTY
+642 NIWYANPTTY
-652 NTKFTNAGGTAIG
+652 NTKFTNAGGTAIN
-665 LAWEEDYYWTS
+665 LDTFKNYYWTS
-676 NTDDSGGNSAISF
+676 NTDSGSDSAISF
-689 YGGGGSMSTSGKDN
+689 NGGGSSTSGKPSYK
-703 CRVRACYV
+703 VRACYA